1 LRQRA
6 SNSATGKAFRVIV
19 KQRVGVFPASIRG
32 ALILHRGQQ
41 CSRHVLQS
49 HHRPCG
55 DSRLG
60 CLPCFA
66 EAPSEAEGEAEGSK
80 PARSAAHQP
89 VVPTPVCD
97 TNSRMGSSSANPPRH
112 DLVRAIG
119 RWSLVA
125 LVVNSIIG
133 SGVFGLPSQVASFI
147 GNYSPYAVLAAGAGM
162 SVIIACFAEVASR
175 FQEAGG
181 PYLYARVAFGRL
193 MGIQTAWML
202 WLGQVSA
209 PAANAN
215 LFVIYLG
222 EFFPHAKDPL
232 PRAIILT
239 ALVGLLTLINI
250 RGVRGGAQ
258 VSNLFTAAKLVPLF
272 AVIVLG
278 LFVLQHHHWSIA
290 SAPIASPGTSQW
302 LKAMLLLVFAYGGFE
317 TALAPM
323 SEAKNPRR
331 DAPFALFTALALCT
345 VIYALI
351 QWVVIGVLPDA
362 AHSQRPLADVA
373 RLAVGP
379 LGAALVAVGA
389 LISFYGYLSAKILA
403 MPRVPFALAE
413 QGDFPKAF
421 ATVHPRFHTPYV
433 SILVFAAMVWA
444 LALIGDFKWNVT
456 LSAVA
461 RLLYYG
467 VGCAAL
473 PVLRRKQPEGASA
486 MFHLPA
492 GNFFAVLGVVLCMIL
507 VTPVDFGQSMI
518 LVATIALAFV
528 NWAAVL
534 TGKT

>member
-1 LRQRA
+1 M
-6 SNSATGKAFRVIV
+6 
-19 KQRVGVFPASIRG
+19 P
-32 ALILHRGQQ
+32 
-41 CSRHVLQS
+41 
-49 HHRPCG
+49 
-55 DSRLG
+55 
-60 CLPCFA
+60 
-66 EAPSEAEGEAEGSK
+66 
-80 PARSAAHQP
+80 SAA
-89 VVPTPVCD
+89 T
-97 TNSRMGSSSANPPRH
+97 NPPRP

-133 SGVFGLPSQVASFI
+133 SGVFGLPSTVAGLI
-147 GNYSPYAVLAAGAGM
+147 GNFSPYAVLAAGVGM

-175 FQEAGG
+175 FQDAGG

-202 WLGQVSA
+202 WLGQGSA

-239 ALVGLLTLINI
+239 VLVSLLTFINI
-250 RGVRGGAQ
+250 RGVRAGAQ

-272 AVIVLG
+272 AAIILG
-278 LFVLQHHHWSIA
+278 LFVLQRHHWHIA
-290 SAPIASPGTSQW
+290 SASIASPGGGQW
-302 LKAMLLLVFAYGGFE
+302 LKAMLLLAFAYGGWE

-331 DAPFALFTALALCT
+331 DAPFALFVALAACT
-345 VIYALI
+345 IIYTLI
-351 QWVVIGVLPDA
+351 QWVVVGVLPDA

-379 LGAALVAVGA
+379 IGAALVAVGA

-413 QGDFPKAF
+413 QGDLPKAF
-421 ATVHPRFHTPYV
+421 AAVHRRFHTPYIA
-433 SILVFAAMVWA
+433 ILVFAVLVWG
-444 LALIGDFKWNVT
+444 LALVGDFKWNVT

-473 PVLRRKQPEGASA
+473 PILRRKQPEGANA

-492 GNFFAVLGVVLCMIL
+492 GNLFAVLGVILCLVL
-507 VTPVDFGQSMI
+507 VTRVDFGQSLI
-518 LVATIALAFV
+518 LVATIALALV
-528 NWAAVL
+528 NWAVVARRR
-534 TGKT
+534 T

>member
-1 LRQRA
+1 MESA
-6 SNSATGKAFRVIV
+6 S
-19 KQRVGVFPASIRG
+19 
-32 ALILHRGQQ
+32 
-41 CSRHVLQS
+41 
-49 HHRPCG
+49 
-55 DSRLG
+55 
-60 CLPCFA
+60 
-66 EAPSEAEGEAEGSK
+66 
-80 PARSAAHQP
+80 AH
-89 VVPTPVCD
+89 
-97 TNSRMGSSSANPPRH
+97 SPRH
-112 DLVRAIG
+112 DLIRAIG

-133 SGVFGLPSQVASFI
+133 SGVFGLPSTVAALI

-162 SVIIACFAEVASR
+162 SVIIGCFAEVASR
-175 FQEAGG
+175 FQQAGG

-202 WLGQVSA
+202 WLGQVAA

-222 EFFPHAKDPL
+222 EFFPHAKDPV

-239 ALVGLLTLINI
+239 ALVGLLTFINI
-250 RGVRGGAQ
+250 RGVRAGAQ

-278 LFVLQHHHWSIA
+278 LFVLQRQHWAIA
-290 SAPIASPGTSQW
+290 SAPVASAGTNQW

-331 DAPFALFTALALCT
+331 DAPFALFTALLLCT
-345 VIYALI
+345 AIYALI
-351 QWVVIGVLPDA
+351 QWVVVGVLPDA

-379 LGAALVAVGA
+379 VGAALVAIGA

-421 ATVHPRFHTPYV
+421 AAVHRRFHTPHV
-433 SILVFAAMVWA
+433 SILVFAAMIWG

-467 VGCAAL
+467 VACAAL
-473 PVLRRKQPEGASA
+473 IILRRKQPEGASA
-486 MFHLPA
+486 MFQLPA
-492 GNFFAVLGVVLCMIL
+492 GNFLAVLGILLCVVLI
-507 VTPVDFGQSMI
+507 TRVDFGQSLI
-518 LVATIALAFV
+518 LVATIALALV
-528 NWAAVL
+528 NWGVVARRSRE
-534 TGKT
+534 GQ

>member
-1 LRQRA
+1 M
-6 SNSATGKAFRVIV
+6 I
-19 KQRVGVFPASIRG
+19 
-32 ALILHRGQQ
+32 
-41 CSRHVLQS
+41 
-49 HHRPCG
+49 
-55 DSRLG
+55 
-60 CLPCFA
+60 
-66 EAPSEAEGEAEGSK
+66 E
-80 PARSAAHQP
+80 
-89 VVPTPVCD
+89 
-97 TNSRMGSSSANPPRH
+97 SSTVSVPRH
-112 DLVRAIG
+112 DPQQGLIRAIG

-133 SGVFGLPSQVASFI
+133 SGVFGLPSTVAGLI
-147 GNYSPYAVLAAGAGM
+147 GSYSPYAVLAAGAGM
-162 SVIIACFAEVASR
+162 SLIMSCFAEVASR
-175 FQEAGG
+175 FQQAGG

-202 WLGQVSA
+202 WLGQVAA

-239 ALVGLLTLINI
+239 VLAGLLTFINI
-250 RGVRGGAQ
+250 RGVRAGAQ
-258 VSNLFTAAKLVPLF
+258 VSNLFTAAKLIPLF

-278 LFVLQHHHWSIA
+278 LFVLHKHHWTIATA
-290 SAPIASPGTSQW
+290 SATSPSTNQW
-302 LKAMLLLVFAYGGFE
+302 MKAVLLLVFAYGGFE

-331 DAPFALFTALALCT
+331 DAPFALFTALLLCT

-351 QWVVIGVLPDA
+351 QWVVVGVLPDPI
-362 AHSQRPLADVA
+362 HSQRPLADVA
-373 RLAVGP
+373 RIAIGP
-379 LGAALVAVGA
+379 IGAALVAVGA

-421 ATVHPRFHTPYV
+421 ATVHRRFHTPYV
-433 SILVFAAMVWA
+433 SILVFAALVWGF
-444 LALIGDFKWNVT
+444 ALIGEFKWNVT

-473 PVLRRKQPEGASA
+473 PILRRKQPEGA
-486 MFHLPA
+486 MFRLPA
-492 GNFFAVLGVVLCMIL
+492 GNFLAVLGVLLCAAL
-507 VTPVDFGQSMI
+507 VTRVDFGQSLI
-518 LVATIALAFV
+518 LIATIALASL
-528 NWAAVL
+528 NWLVVRNRNIIDAAL
-534 TGKT
+534 

>member
-1 LRQRA
+1 
-6 SNSATGKAFRVIV
+6 
-19 KQRVGVFPASIRG
+19 
-32 ALILHRGQQ
+32 
-41 CSRHVLQS
+41 
-49 HHRPCG
+49 
-55 DSRLG
+55 
-60 CLPCFA
+60 
-66 EAPSEAEGEAEGSK
+66 
-80 PARSAAHQP
+80 
-89 VVPTPVCD
+89 
-97 TNSRMGSSSANPPRH
+97 M
-112 DLVRAIG
+112 
-119 RWSLVA
+119 
-125 LVVNSIIG
+125 VNSIIG
-133 SGVFGLPSQVASFI
+133 SGVFGLPSTVAALI
-147 GNYSPYAVLAAGAGM
+147 GDYSPYAVLAAGAGM
-162 SVIIACFAEVASR
+162 SVIMGCFAEVASR

-239 ALVGLLTLINI
+239 VLVGLLTIINI
-250 RGVRGGAQ
+250 RGVRAGTQ

-272 AVIVLG
+272 GVIVLG
-278 LFVLQHHHWSIA
+278 LFVLQHHSWNIA
-290 SAPIASPGTSQW
+290 TAPIAAPGASQW

-331 DAPFALFTALALCT
+331 DAPFALFAALLICT
-345 VIYALI
+345 VMYALI

-379 LGAALVAVGA
+379 VGAGLVAVAA
-389 LISFYGYLSAKILA
+389 LISFYGYLSAKILG

-421 ATVHPRFHTPYV
+421 AAVHRRFHTPYI
-433 SILVFAAMVWA
+433 SILVFAALVWGFA
-444 LALIGDFKWNVT
+444 LVGEFKWNVT

-473 PVLRRKQPEGASA
+473 PILRRKEPVGASA
-486 MFHLPA
+486 MFRLPA
-492 GNFFAVLGVVLCMIL
+492 GNLLAVVGVILCVVL
-507 VTPVDFGQSMI
+507 VTRVDFGQSMI
-518 LVATIALAFV
+518 LVGTIGLALV
-528 NWAAVL
+528 NWAAV
-534 TGKT
+534 TRGKGKAASRFGSN

>member
-1 LRQRA
+1 MTETAQII
-6 SNSATGKAFRVIV
+6 S
-19 KQRVGVFPASIRG
+19 PPE
-32 ALILHRGQQ
+32 LI
-41 CSRHVLQS
+41 
-49 HHRPCG
+49 
-55 DSRLG
+55 
-60 CLPCFA
+60 
-66 EAPSEAEGEAEGSK
+66 
-80 PARSAAHQP
+80 
-89 VVPTPVCD
+89 
-97 TNSRMGSSSANPPRH
+97 
-112 DLVRAIG
+112 RAIG

-133 SGVFGLPSQVASFI
+133 SGIFGLPSTVAGLI
-147 GNYSPYAVLAAGAGM
+147 GNYSPYAVLAAGVGM
-162 SVIIACFAEVASR
+162 SIIIGCFAEVASR
-175 FQEAGG
+175 FQQAGG

-202 WLGQVSA
+202 WLGQVAA

-232 PRAIILT
+232 PRALILT
-239 ALVGLLTLINI
+239 ALVGLLTFINI
-250 RGVRGGAQ
+250 RGVRAGTQ

-278 LFVLQHHHWSIA
+278 LFVLHNHHWTIA
-290 SAPIASPGTSQW
+290 TAAAAPPTTSQW
-302 LKAMLLLVFAYGGFE
+302 LKAVLLLVFAYGGFE

-323 SEAKNPRR
+323 SEAKDPRR
-331 DAPFALFTALALCT
+331 DAPFALFAALLVCT
-345 VIYALI
+345 LIYALI

-362 AHSQRPLADVA
+362 MHSQRPLADVA

-379 LGAALVAVGA
+379 VGAALVAVGA
-389 LISFYGYLSAKILA
+389 LICFYGYLSAKILA

-413 QGDFPKAF
+413 QGDFPQAF
-421 ATVHPRFHTPYV
+421 AAIHPRFHTPYV

-444 LALIGDFKWNVT
+444 LALFGDFKWNVT

-473 PVLRRKQPEGASA
+473 PILRRKQPEGASA

-492 GNFFAVLGVVLCMIL
+492 GNSLAVVGIILC
-507 VTPVDFGQSMI
+507 VTLITRVDFGQSLI

-528 NWAAVL
+528 NWTMVRN
-534 TGKT
+534 

>member
-1 LRQRA
+1 MTGPLPSTAPRQE
-6 SNSATGKAFRVIV
+6 
-19 KQRVGVFPASIRG
+19 
-32 ALILHRGQQ
+32 LI
-41 CSRHVLQS
+41 
-49 HHRPCG
+49 
-55 DSRLG
+55 
-60 CLPCFA
+60 
-66 EAPSEAEGEAEGSK
+66 
-80 PARSAAHQP
+80 
-89 VVPTPVCD
+89 
-97 TNSRMGSSSANPPRH
+97 
-112 DLVRAIG
+112 RAIG

-133 SGVFGLPSQVASFI
+133 SGVFGLPSTVAGII

-162 SVIIACFAEVASR
+162 SVIIGCFAEVASR
-175 FQEAGG
+175 FQQAGG

-202 WLGQVSA
+202 WLGQVAA

-222 EFFPHAKDPL
+222 EFFPHANDPV
-232 PRAIILT
+232 PRALILT

-250 RGVRGGAQ
+250 RGVRAGAQ

-278 LFVLQHHHWSIA
+278 LVVLQHHHWTIA
-290 SAPIASPGTSQW
+290 TAPIASPGTSQW

-331 DAPFALFTALALCT
+331 DAPFALFTALLLCT
-345 VIYALI
+345 VLYALI
-351 QWVVIGVLPDA
+351 QWVVVGVLPNA
-362 AHSQRPLADVA
+362 GHSQRPLADVA
-373 RLAVGP
+373 RIAVGP
-379 LGAALVAVGA
+379 VGAALIAIGA

-413 QGDFPKAF
+413 QGDLPKAF
-421 ATVHPRFHTPYV
+421 AAVHRRFHTPYV
-433 SILVFAAMVWA
+433 SILVFAALVWG

-473 PVLRRKQPEGASA
+473 PILRRKNPEGAGA

-492 GNFFAVLGVVLCMIL
+492 GNFFAVLGVILCVIL
-507 VTPVDFGQSMI
+507 ITRVDFGQSLI
-518 LVATIALAFV
+518 LVATFTLAFV
-528 NWAAVL
+528 NWASVARGGAVR
-534 TGKT
+534 